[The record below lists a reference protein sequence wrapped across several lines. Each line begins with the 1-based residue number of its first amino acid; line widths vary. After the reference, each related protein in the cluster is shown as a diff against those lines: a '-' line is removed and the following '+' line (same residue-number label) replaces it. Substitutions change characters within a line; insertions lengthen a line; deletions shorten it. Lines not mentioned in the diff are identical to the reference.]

1 MASKKTKRTE
11 LGQRLIAGLKEAVA
25 HSRGEI
31 ALEGRVVEAMPP
43 SRVKAIVRKVASSP
57 KDFERK
63 FGVPA
68 RTIEGWEQNKKLDVA
83 GRVLLTVIERNPKAV
98 QKALAGAK

>member
-1 MASKKTKRTE
+1 MAKRTK
-11 LGQRLIAGLKEAVA
+11 LGLEIEAALKEVLA
-25 HSRGEI
+25 HRQGKVR
-31 ALEGRVVEAMPP
+31 LEGRTVEVMSAA
-43 SRVKAIVRKVASSP
+43 RVKAIVRKVAKSP

-68 RTIEGWEQNKKLDVA
+68 RTVEGWEQNKKIDVA

-98 QKALAGAK
+98 EEAVAAG